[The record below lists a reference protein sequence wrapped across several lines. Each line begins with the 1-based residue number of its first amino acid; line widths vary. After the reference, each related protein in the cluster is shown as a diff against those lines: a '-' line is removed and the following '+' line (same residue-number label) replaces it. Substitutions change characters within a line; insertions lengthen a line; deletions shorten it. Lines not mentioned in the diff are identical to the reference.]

1 MNKLSV
7 SMTQKEQQFG
17 WFYWAFQLLVLPA
30 LLQAAPDSFSD
41 VQLNFLYFLLN
52 FLCLAIIFHTFLKRS
67 CQDAMKRPV
76 KILFCALLGFL
87 AYWAM
92 SLLLQQ
98 LIFWVKP
105 DFSNANDSS
114 ILQLADEDFALT
126 LVGTVALV
134 PLAEELLYRGLFF
147 GCLYRHS
154 PAAAYVVST
163 AVFAAIHVFGYLNT
177 ADPITLGLCFLQ
189 YLPAGVCLGWAY
201 CRSGSIFAPI
211 AMHVAINLTSL
222 FAMR

>member
-30 LLQAAPDSFSD
+30 LLDLIPGSFSD
-41 VQLNFLYFLLN
+41 IQLNFFYFLLN
-52 FLCLAIIFHTFLKRS
+52 FLCLVVIFWVFLKRS
-67 CQDAMKRPV
+67 GKDALKRPV
-76 KILFCALLGFL
+76 KILFCALIGYL

-98 LIFWVKP
+98 LIFLVKP

-114 ILQLADEDFALT
+114 ILQLADQDFALT
-126 LVGTVALV
+126 LVGTVVLV
-134 PLAEELLYRGLFF
+134 PLAEELMYRGLFF
-147 GCLYRHS
+147 GCLYRRS

-163 AVFAAIHVFGYLNT
+163 AVFAVIHVLGYLNS
-177 ADPITLGLCFLQ
+177 ADLITLCLCFLQ

-201 CRSGSIFAPI
+201 SRSGSIFAPI
-211 AMHVAINLTSL
+211 AMHIAINLTSIL
-222 FAMR
+222 AMR